1 MKRRKIIRHSAAYL
15 ALGVLIIIALFPYFW
30 MITCA
35 IRDQNEIFISPP
47 KLWSSNVSLDSF
59 ERILTET
66 KLPRYMLNSLITSL
80 MATAMCIFCAIP
92 AGYAL
97 ARFQFKGK
105 NTVTTGIL
113 LVKLLPQTATL
124 IPLYIMLVNVRLI
137 NNSFGLAF
145 THLFIMVPYT
155 IWMSRGFIKTIPFTV
170 EEAALIDGC
179 NKIQAIVKVVL
190 PMISS
195 GLFAVGLYAFMLSW
209 EEFLFAYT
217 FTGSEASKTITVGLS
232 TLIGEDTSDW
242 GGIMAASIMM
252 GLPVLIFFFSV
263 PGYIYQGN
271 CGRRCEGLRYLPA
284 DRPAARRA
292 WRFCT
297 FESALDC
304 CTPKFLDEI

>member
-47 KLWSSNVSLDSF
+47 KFWSSNVSLDSF

-263 PGYIYQGN
+263 Q
-271 CGRRCEGLRYLPA
+271 
-284 DRPAARRA
+284 D
-292 WRFCT
+292 T
-297 FESALDC
+297 FIKGIVGGAV
-304 CTPKFLDEI
+304 KG

>member
-263 PGYIYQGN
+263 QDTFIKGIVGGAVKGWGT
-271 CGRRCEGLRYLPA
+271 CLPA
-284 DRPAARRA
+284 DRSAAA
-292 WRFCT
+292 GLGDF
-297 FESALDC
+297 APL
-304 CTPKFLDEI
+304 KAH

>member
-124 IPLYIMLVNVRLI
+124 IPLYIMDWPLPICSLWYPIPYGCPEDSSKPSPLLWKRRL
-137 NNSFGLAF
+137 SLTDA
-145 THLFIMVPYT
+145 
-155 IWMSRGFIKTIPFTV
+155 IKF
-170 EEAALIDGC
+170 
-179 NKIQAIVKVVL
+179 
-190 PMISS
+190 
-195 GLFAVGLYAFMLSW
+195 
-209 EEFLFAYT
+209 
-217 FTGSEASKTITVGLS
+217 
-232 TLIGEDTSDW
+232 
-242 GGIMAASIMM
+242 
-252 GLPVLIFFFSV
+252 
-263 PGYIYQGN
+263 
-271 CGRRCEGLRYLPA
+271 
-284 DRPAARRA
+284 RP
-292 WRFCT
+292 
-297 FESALDC
+297 S
-304 CTPKFLDEI
+304 

>member
-1 MKRRKIIRHSAAYL
+1 M
-15 ALGVLIIIALFPYFW
+15 
-30 MITCA
+30 
-35 IRDQNEIFISPP
+35 
-47 KLWSSNVSLDSF
+47 WSSNVSLDSF

-263 PGYIYQGN
+263 Q
-271 CGRRCEGLRYLPA
+271 
-284 DRPAARRA
+284 D
-292 WRFCT
+292 T
-297 FESALDC
+297 FIKGIVGGAV
-304 CTPKFLDEI
+304 KG

>member
-242 GGIMAASIMM
+242 GGILAASIMM

-263 PGYIYQGN
+263 Q
-271 CGRRCEGLRYLPA
+271 
-284 DRPAARRA
+284 D
-292 WRFCT
+292 T
-297 FESALDC
+297 FIKGIVGGAV
-304 CTPKFLDEI
+304 KG

>member
-179 NKIQAIVKVVL
+179 NRIQAIVKVVL

-263 PGYIYQGN
+263 Q
-271 CGRRCEGLRYLPA
+271 
-284 DRPAARRA
+284 D
-292 WRFCT
+292 T
-297 FESALDC
+297 FIKGIVGGAV
-304 CTPKFLDEI
+304 KG

>member
-170 EEAALIDGC
+170 EEAALIGGC

-263 PGYIYQGN
+263 Q
-271 CGRRCEGLRYLPA
+271 
-284 DRPAARRA
+284 D
-292 WRFCT
+292 T
-297 FESALDC
+297 FIKGIVGGAV
-304 CTPKFLDEI
+304 KG

>member
-15 ALGVLIIIALFPYFW
+15 ALGVLIIIALFPFFW

-263 PGYIYQGN
+263 Q
-271 CGRRCEGLRYLPA
+271 
-284 DRPAARRA
+284 D
-292 WRFCT
+292 T
-297 FESALDC
+297 FIKGIVGGAV
-304 CTPKFLDEI
+304 KG

>member
-66 KLPRYMLNSLITSL
+66 KLPRYMLKSLITSL

-263 PGYIYQGN
+263 Q
-271 CGRRCEGLRYLPA
+271 
-284 DRPAARRA
+284 D
-292 WRFCT
+292 T
-297 FESALDC
+297 FIKGIVGGAV
-304 CTPKFLDEI
+304 KG

>member
-15 ALGVLIIIALFPYFW
+15 ALGVLIIIALFSYFW

-263 PGYIYQGN
+263 Q
-271 CGRRCEGLRYLPA
+271 
-284 DRPAARRA
+284 D
-292 WRFCT
+292 T
-297 FESALDC
+297 FIKGIVGGAV
-304 CTPKFLDEI
+304 KG

>member
-1 MKRRKIIRHSAAYL
+1 MKRRKIIRHSAAYP

-263 PGYIYQGN
+263 Q
-271 CGRRCEGLRYLPA
+271 
-284 DRPAARRA
+284 D
-292 WRFCT
+292 T
-297 FESALDC
+297 FIKGIVGGAV
-304 CTPKFLDEI
+304 KG

>member
-263 PGYIYQGN
+263 QDTFIK
-271 CGRRCEGLRYLPA
+271 GLVGGA
-284 DRPAARRA
+284 V
-292 WRFCT
+292 
-297 FESALDC
+297 
-304 CTPKFLDEI
+304 KG

>member
-195 GLFAVGLYAFMLSW
+195 GLLAVGLYACMLSW

-263 PGYIYQGN
+263 Q
-271 CGRRCEGLRYLPA
+271 
-284 DRPAARRA
+284 D
-292 WRFCT
+292 T
-297 FESALDC
+297 FIKGIVGGAV
-304 CTPKFLDEI
+304 KG

>member
-217 FTGSEASKTITVGLS
+217 FTGAEASKTITVGLS

-263 PGYIYQGN
+263 Q
-271 CGRRCEGLRYLPA
+271 
-284 DRPAARRA
+284 D
-292 WRFCT
+292 T
-297 FESALDC
+297 FIKGIVGGAV
-304 CTPKFLDEI
+304 KG

>member
-242 GGIMAASIMM
+242 GGIVAASIMM

-263 PGYIYQGN
+263 Q
-271 CGRRCEGLRYLPA
+271 
-284 DRPAARRA
+284 D
-292 WRFCT
+292 T
-297 FESALDC
+297 FIKGIVGGAV
-304 CTPKFLDEI
+304 KG

>member
-97 ARFQFKGK
+97 ARFQCKGK

-263 PGYIYQGN
+263 Q
-271 CGRRCEGLRYLPA
+271 
-284 DRPAARRA
+284 D
-292 WRFCT
+292 T
-297 FESALDC
+297 FIKGIVGGAV
-304 CTPKFLDEI
+304 KG

>member
-145 THLFIMVPYT
+145 THLFVMVPYT

-263 PGYIYQGN
+263 Q
-271 CGRRCEGLRYLPA
+271 
-284 DRPAARRA
+284 D
-292 WRFCT
+292 T
-297 FESALDC
+297 FIKGIVGGAV
-304 CTPKFLDEI
+304 KG

>member
-263 PGYIYQGN
+263 Q
-271 CGRRCEGLRYLPA
+271 
-284 DRPAARRA
+284 D
-292 WRFCT
+292 T
-297 FESALDC
+297 FIKGIVGGAVKS
-304 CTPKFLDEI
+304 

>member
-179 NKIQAIVKVVL
+179 NKIQAIVKVVM

-263 PGYIYQGN
+263 Q
-271 CGRRCEGLRYLPA
+271 
-284 DRPAARRA
+284 D
-292 WRFCT
+292 T
-297 FESALDC
+297 FIKGIVGGAV
-304 CTPKFLDEI
+304 KG

>member
-80 MATAMCIFCAIP
+80 MATAMCIFYAIP

-263 PGYIYQGN
+263 Q
-271 CGRRCEGLRYLPA
+271 
-284 DRPAARRA
+284 D
-292 WRFCT
+292 T
-297 FESALDC
+297 FIKGIVGGAV
-304 CTPKFLDEI
+304 KG

>member
-263 PGYIYQGN
+263 Q
-271 CGRRCEGLRYLPA
+271 
-284 DRPAARRA
+284 D
-292 WRFCT
+292 T
-297 FESALDC
+297 FIKGSVGGAV
-304 CTPKFLDEI
+304 KG

>member
-113 LVKLLPQTATL
+113 LVKLLPQTATP

-263 PGYIYQGN
+263 Q
-271 CGRRCEGLRYLPA
+271 
-284 DRPAARRA
+284 D
-292 WRFCT
+292 T
-297 FESALDC
+297 FIKGIVGGAV
-304 CTPKFLDEI
+304 KG

>member
-80 MATAMCIFCAIP
+80 MATAMCILCAIP

-263 PGYIYQGN
+263 Q
-271 CGRRCEGLRYLPA
+271 
-284 DRPAARRA
+284 D
-292 WRFCT
+292 T
-297 FESALDC
+297 FIKGIVGGAV
-304 CTPKFLDEI
+304 KG

>member
-80 MATAMCIFCAIP
+80 MATPMCIFCAIP

-263 PGYIYQGN
+263 Q
-271 CGRRCEGLRYLPA
+271 
-284 DRPAARRA
+284 D
-292 WRFCT
+292 T
-297 FESALDC
+297 FIKGIVGGAV
-304 CTPKFLDEI
+304 KG

>member
-105 NTVTTGIL
+105 NTVTTGLL

-263 PGYIYQGN
+263 Q
-271 CGRRCEGLRYLPA
+271 
-284 DRPAARRA
+284 D
-292 WRFCT
+292 T
-297 FESALDC
+297 FIKGIVGGAV
-304 CTPKFLDEI
+304 KG

>member
-1 MKRRKIIRHSAAYL
+1 M
-15 ALGVLIIIALFPYFW
+15 IIIALFPYFW

-242 GGIMAASIMM
+242 GGIMADSIMM

-263 PGYIYQGN
+263 QDTFIKGIVGGAVKGRGTCLRTGRLPQG
-271 CGRRCEGLRYLPA
+271 L
-284 DRPAARRA
+284 
-292 WRFCT
+292 
-297 FESALDC
+297 
-304 CTPKFLDEI
+304 EILHL

>member
-209 EEFLFAYT
+209 KEFLFAYT

-263 PGYIYQGN
+263 Q
-271 CGRRCEGLRYLPA
+271 
-284 DRPAARRA
+284 D
-292 WRFCT
+292 T
-297 FESALDC
+297 FIKGIVGGAV
-304 CTPKFLDEI
+304 KG

>member
-1 MKRRKIIRHSAAYL
+1 MY
-15 ALGVLIIIALFPYFW
+15 G
-30 MITCA
+30 
-35 IRDQNEIFISPP
+35 
-47 KLWSSNVSLDSF
+47 SSNH
-59 ERILTET
+59 RKRNILVCLREVYGVCQTDRKFVQHSYPESR
-66 KLPRYMLNSLITSL
+66 KL
-80 MATAMCIFCAIP
+80 A
-92 AGYAL
+92 
-97 ARFQFKGK
+97 
-105 NTVTTGIL
+105 
-113 LVKLLPQTATL
+113 
-124 IPLYIMLVNVRLI
+124 
-137 NNSFGLAF
+137 GLAF

-263 PGYIYQGN
+263 Q
-271 CGRRCEGLRYLPA
+271 
-284 DRPAARRA
+284 D
-292 WRFCT
+292 T
-297 FESALDC
+297 FIKGIVGGAV
-304 CTPKFLDEI
+304 KG